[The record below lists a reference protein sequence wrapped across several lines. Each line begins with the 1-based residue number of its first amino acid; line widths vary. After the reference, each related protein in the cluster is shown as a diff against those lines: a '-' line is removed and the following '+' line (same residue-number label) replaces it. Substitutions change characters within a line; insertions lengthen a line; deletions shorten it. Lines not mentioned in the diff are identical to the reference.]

1 MAGGAWHGV
10 WGVWRG
16 LQGIGSRVVSIGRL
30 MGVLGRAR
38 LVQDVWRGGHLVGDI
53 LLEALGAG
61 CLAQG
66 AWCRALDT
74 RRLAQGA

>member
-1 MAGGAWHGV
+1 M
-10 WGVWRG
+10 
-16 LQGIGSRVVSIGRL
+16 GRL

-38 LVQDVWRGGHLVGDI
+38 LAQDVWRGGHLVGDI